1 MKVDLVIQVKVIK
14 REMQGCHKST
24 PLEPQLHFPQPLFVV
39 SSTFCAMLPLRLP
52 FSGIQYQ
59 LVNNSFMYLSV
70 LTDWRFQSMEVR
82 KPLPVDLRG
91 FLSVDTLKEQNQS
104 IREETHTKI

>member
-1 MKVDLVIQVKVIK
+1 
-14 REMQGCHKST
+14 
-24 PLEPQLHFPQPLFVV
+24 
-39 SSTFCAMLPLRLP
+39 
-52 FSGIQYQ
+52 
-59 LVNNSFMYLSV
+59 
-70 LTDWRFQSMEVR
+70 MEVR